1 MTAELGTIALGVAL
15 LVAVYGA
22 SVAVIGH
29 RTGRFTLLE
38 SAQNAVLVH
47 LGLVTVALLALEY
60 ALLTSDFSIRYV
72 AFNSSRAYAV
82 WYKIAGLWGALEGS
96 LLLWAWMQ
104 AVLAAVVILVYRG
117 RHRDFLPY
125 VSAVLMGT
133 SAFFLLV
140 MLIPAN
146 PFQRHSPVPPEGR
159 GLNPLL
165 EDTSM
170 LVHPLLLYSGYV
182 GFTVP
187 YAFAIAA
194 LITGRLKEEWL
205 YITRRWAVAAWM
217 FLTSGIIY
225 GGWWSYHVLGWGG
238 YWAWDPVE
246 NASFMPWLTGTAYIH
261 SVMIQEKRGMLKV
274 WNLTLI
280 SLTFALVI
288 FGTFLTRSGILNSVH
303 AFTQGPVGYFFLA
316 FLSLI
321 LIASATLLAYRA
333 DQLKTEGALDAFL
346 SRESAFL
353 FNNLLFIAFCFT
365 VFLGTI
371 FPLLAEAV
379 RGVKVSV
386 GAPYFNA
393 VAGPIAL
400 GILFLMGVGPVIPW
414 RGASWGS
421 LRRNL
426 LGPGLAALATGC
438 FAFAFGVRGAWVLVT
453 YTLAVFVSAI
463 VAQEFYRG
471 IRARG
476 KTAGEGPFQALGQL
490 LVRSRRRYGG
500 FIVHLGVSL
509 LAIGIASSS
518 AFQVEREGMLK
529 RGEALQ
535 AGRYQV
541 RFEGLAGNQ
550 GPTHVKVAGLF
561 SIFNDRSLVGQ
572 MTPALRF
579 YPTQQ
584 EPIAEVDY
592 WIGLTE
598 DLYLILASFDREGG
612 WAVIKVLVNP
622 MVSWIWI
629 GGAIMALGTL
639 LALWPTR
646 FLPTAHRGEKP

>member
-1 MTAELGTIALGVAL
+1 
-15 LVAVYGA
+15 
-22 SVAVIGH
+22 
-29 RTGRFTLLE
+29 
-38 SAQNAVLVH
+38 
-47 LGLVTVALLALEY
+47 
-60 ALLTSDFSIRYV
+60 
-72 AFNSSRAYAV
+72 
-82 WYKIAGLWGALEGS
+82 
-96 LLLWAWMQ
+96 
-104 AVLAAVVILVYRG
+104 
-117 RHRDFLPY
+117 
-125 VSAVLMGT
+125 
-133 SAFFLLV
+133 
-140 MLIPAN
+140 
-146 PFQRHSPVPPEGR
+146 
-159 GLNPLL
+159 
-165 EDTSM
+165 
-170 LVHPLLLYSGYV
+170 
-182 GFTVP
+182 
-187 YAFAIAA
+187 
-194 LITGRLKEEWL
+194 
-205 YITRRWAVAAWM
+205 
-217 FLTSGIIY
+217 
-225 GGWWSYHVLGWGG
+225 
-238 YWAWDPVE
+238 VE

-280 SLTFALVI
+280 SATFALVI
-288 FGTFLTRSGILNSVH
+288 FGTFLTRSGVLNSVH

-316 FLSLI
+316 FLALI
-321 LIASATLLAYRA
+321 LLSTATLLAYRT
-333 DQLKTEGALDAFL
+333 DQLKTEGSLDAFL

-386 GAPYFNA
+386 GAPYFNY

-414 RGASWGS
+414 RGGSWGS

-426 LGPGLAALATGC
+426 LGPGIASLATGC
-438 FAFAFGVRGAWVLVT
+438 FAFVFGLRGAWVLVT
-453 YTLAVFVSAI
+453 YALAVFVSAVVI
-463 VAQEFYRG
+463 QEFYRG
-471 IRARG
+471 IRARRR
-476 KTAGEGPFQALGQL
+476 TAGEGSLQALGQL
-490 LVRSRRRYGG
+490 FGRSRRRYGG

-518 AFQVEREGMLK
+518 AFQVEKEGMVK
-529 RGEALQ
+529 RGEILK
-535 AGRYQV
+535 AGRYGV
-541 RFEGLAGNQ
+541 RFEGLTGNQ

-561 SIFNDRSLVGQ
+561 TIFNDRHEIGQ

-598 DLYLILASFDREGG
+598 DLYLILGSFDREGG

-629 GGAIMALGTL
+629 GGAIMAFGTL
-639 LALWPTR
+639 LALWPAR
-646 FLPTAHRGEKP
+646 FLPTFVRGEKP